1 MISEITESKIRQP
14 LYRLVDCIL
23 HYLQWVTITVGTDS
37 TQILYHLHSMQWYK
51 IAPLWSKTWTGQN
64 FNLHIFLVLNLLKQF
79 THYTPESVYAWELKL
94 MRMSSGSPINFEV
107 LQNLQRSF
115 VLVHNSYDGAHLN
128 LDLLSLASPCML
140 TLKMR
145 MGTPII
151 TTPLQCLLSLCF
163 LMLSWMKSCLM
174 W

>member
-1 MISEITESKIRQP
+1 MIQ
-14 LYRLVDCIL
+14 
-23 HYLQWVTITVGTDS
+23 DS
-37 TQILYHLHSMQWYK
+37 
-51 IAPLWSKTWTGQN
+51 
-64 FNLHIFLVLNLLKQF
+64 NLMIKDLNRAKFQSA
-79 THYTPESVYAWELKL
+79 YIPDAESVEAIYTLHTRECICLRIEIDENVL
-94 MRMSSGSPINFEV
+94 SGSLINFEV

-140 TLKMR
+140 TLKMTV
-145 MGTPII
+145 GTPII